1 MPSSE
6 ATAARWTEF
15 IAARP
20 EFPVGRNLLAA
31 FRAGTISSLCDC
43 GCHAFELHVPEDLP
57 SLRIAHPGDV
67 GSVFELSF
75 EVTAGGPPGGK
86 GSLELA
92 VFADRR
98 GHFAGMDV
106 DFCANSYPVPEKM
119 VLAERPY
126 HVHSSPAFDTN
137 PLLER
142 TFSSLARETAKGVVA
157 LRRPSRLRT
166 AQLKP

>member
-31 FRAGTISSLCDC
+31 FRAGTITSLCDC
-43 GCHAFELHVPEDLP
+43 GCHAFELKVPQDLP
-57 SLRIAHPGDV
+57 SLRIASPGDA

-75 EVTAGGPPGGK
+75 EVTAGGPTGAK

-92 VFADRR
+92 VFADKR
-98 GHFAGMDV
+98 GQFAGMDV

-126 HVHSSPAFDTN
+126 HVHRSPAFDTN

-142 TFSSLARETAKGVVA
+142 TSSSLARETTRLVVP
-157 LRRPSRLRT
+157 LGRPGRLQP
-166 AQLKP
+166 AQLKR